1 MEVKFEKIGL
11 IETGEPV
18 LDRCLNGGL
27 RSNGAYM
34 IASEQKA
41 GKSSLARK
49 LLFNFLSLG
58 RKVLYFDTEQ
68 VFVEIV
74 RSMIASQLRKPYEQ
88 VTERDFESID
98 PILENM
104 VCHDSTEVGEMLGQ
118 DGKFDFVALER
129 EIEKQ
134 VERGAE
140 IIFYDNVTGLG
151 ATGSTQE
158 RMKLVGILQR
168 VSKKNHVLVIQVGHT
183 PSVEVD
189 ILTKDIIDRAVETGQ
204 FDEILNSTR
213 RIVKRP
219 SKPFGGSVNTQFD
232 AIFML
237 WRLFQYWDAPSLSPK
252 SWLIVEETRYTKPF
266 TIRMEFDGT
275 CGHFEF
281 KKVIGDDMGALE
293 GWREA

>member
-1 MEVKFEKIGL
+1 MGLRFEEIAL
-11 IETGEPV
+11 IETGEPL

-68 VFVEIV
+68 VFLEIV
-74 RSMIASQLRKPYEQ
+74 RSMLATQLRKPYGQ
-88 VTERDFESID
+88 VTEEDFESID
-98 PILENM
+98 PILENLI
-104 VCHDSTEVGEMLGQ
+104 CHDSTEIGEIFEKE
-118 DGKFDFVALER
+118 GKFDFAALER
-129 EIEKQ
+129 EIENK
-134 VERGAE
+134 VGHGAE

-158 RMKLVGILQR
+158 RMKLVGMLQR
-168 VSKKNHVLVIQVGHT
+168 VSKKNNVLVVLVGHT
-183 PSVEVD
+183 PSIEVD
-189 ILTKDIIDRAVETGQ
+189 TLTRDVIDKAVETGQ
-204 FDEILNSTR
+204 FDAILNSTR

-219 SKPFGGSVNTQFD
+219 AKPFGGSVNTQFD
-232 AIFML
+232 AIFMI
-237 WRLFQYWDAPSLSPK
+237 WRLFQYWDAPNLASK

-266 TIRMEFDGT
+266 TIGMEFDGS

-281 KKVIGDDMGALE
+281 KQVIGDDMGALG
-293 GWREA
+293 GWKTI